1 MKLLPLT
8 LACVAALGC
17 ATQSLAEDAPGE
29 IIALSPAA
37 LEELVAPIAL
47 YPDPLIGL
55 ILPASTKPAEIVLA
69 ARFLDR
75 GGNAE
80 LAERESWDDSV
91 KALTRYRE
99 VVEYLDRNLDWTR
112 RLGDAFFDQPDD
124 VMAAIQ
130 TVRSRAR
137 DQGLL
142 ASNSQH
148 TVIIEEDDIRIVP
161 TSPTVI
167 YIPRYRPEVLYV
179 TRTYTYDPV
188 TWLTF
193 GIGYGVGAWLHYDCD
208 WHSRHVRVVHR
219 PDHWYHTP
227 DWRPRPS
234 HVSHPWTRWTPD
246 PRHSHRRSVEHR
258 GPEARP
264 APGGPNGERDWNR
277 TRSPRSDSV
286 DRGPVDRPR
295 DNRRPDDQRRR
306 ERPQGPRDSAPRPA
320 TSAPEVVSQAPLAP
334 PLALPSL
341 PPQTTPSPMGPRAP
355 RHDATSPDRPP
366 RRESPRSE
374 PRQERAPESYR
385 IAPSSSSSPSPAVG
399 PVAPRAAPAPA
410 PAPAPR
416 AAPPA
421 RVDDKPTRAERHP
434 GAREREA
441 Y

>member
-8 LACVAALGC
+8 LTCVAALC
-17 ATQSLAEDAPGE
+17 AAAQSLAEDTPDE

-80 LAERESWDDSV
+80 LAERESWADSV

-130 TVRSRAR
+130 TVRARAR
-137 DQGLL
+137 AQGLL
-142 ASNSQH
+142 SSNSQH

-208 WHSRHVRVVHR
+208 WHSRHVRIVHR
-219 PDHWYHTP
+219 PVHWYHAP
-227 DWRPRPS
+227 DWRPPPS
-234 HVSHPWTRWTPD
+234 RVSHPWTRWTPD
-246 PRHSHRRSVEHR
+246 PRHSHRRPIDRRSPAPHPGYR
-258 GPEARP
+258 GPEGDRS
-264 APGGPNGERDWNR
+264 RD
-277 TRSPRSDSV
+277 RSPRADSPHRSAGPRAPG
-286 DRGPVDRPR
+286 DRHSGEQRP
-295 DNRRPDDQRRR
+295 R
-306 ERPQGPRDSAPRPA
+306 ERPSGPRDSAPRPG
-320 TSAPEVVSQAPLAP
+320 TTAPEIVSQAPLAA

-341 PPQTTPSPMGPRAP
+341 PPQTTVAPMGPHAP
-355 RHDATSPDRPP
+355 RHDATSHDRPP

-374 PRQERAPESYR
+374 PRQERAPGSLR
-385 IAPSSSSSPSPAVG
+385 ISPSSGGPPPAVG
-399 PVAPRAAPAPA
+399 PVAPRAAPTPAPA
-410 PAPAPR
+410 APAPR
-416 AAPPA
+416 SAPPA
-421 RVDDKPTRAERHP
+421 RSDDKPTRAERHP
-434 GAREREA
+434 GTREREA